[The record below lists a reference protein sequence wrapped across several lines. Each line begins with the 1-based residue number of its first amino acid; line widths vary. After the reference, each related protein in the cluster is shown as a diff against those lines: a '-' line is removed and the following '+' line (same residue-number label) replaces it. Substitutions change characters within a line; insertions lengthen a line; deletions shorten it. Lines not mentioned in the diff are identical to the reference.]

1 MSRNQKTEVQV
12 IDDKLLIDGIVNS
25 RVMTEAEAARGGGDI
40 NLVETAPTILSLSL
54 SFKKIGKI
62 ENLVGFD
69 SLTKLCLD
77 NNLITRIVNLSH
89 LVNLKWLDL
98 SFNKID
104 RIEGLETLIHLED
117 LSLYSNRISVI
128 EGLEQCKNLQC
139 LSLGHN
145 KIESLEEVK
154 RLRKIRS
161 LRMLTLAD
169 NPVCSESEYKM
180 TVLAYID
187 TIKYLDYALVDPEDR
202 VATKDQCQD
211 DLIDQE
217 EKEGVIQ
224 QKEDADKLLNARLD
238 ELDEAGIRFA
248 YTLFD
253 DMFNEDGDIEKLKH
267 LPGVRELVE
276 QFRASFKVKSDEYIA
291 AALEKFGEKKKEIQE
306 FEKAVGTI
314 RFKDDAESTHL
325 IDSFIH
331 SKRQVVILVTDMVN
345 PVSQTERHRLVKKL
359 QDELEKVINRQVQC
373 CEVLLDLMF
382 VLSGM

>member
-1 MSRNQKTEVQV
+1 MSRNHKIEVQV
-12 IDDKLLIDGIVNS
+12 IDDKLLIEGIVNS

-40 NLVETAPTILSLSL
+40 NLVETAPTILNLSL

-77 NNLITRIVNLSH
+77 NNLITKIVNLQH

-104 RIEGLETLIHLED
+104 RIEGLEALIHLED
-117 LSLYSNRISVI
+117 LSLYSNRISAI

-154 RLRKIRS
+154 KLRKIRS
-161 LRMLTLAD
+161 LRMLTLAN
-169 NPVCSESEYKM
+169 NPVCSESEYRM

-187 TIKYLDYALVDPEDR
+187 TIKYLDYALVDQEDR
-202 VATKDQCQD
+202 NNAKEQCQD
-211 DLIDQE
+211 ELIDQE
-217 EKEGVIQ
+217 EKESVTQ
-224 QKEDADKLLNARLD
+224 QSEEADRQLNARLE

-253 DMFNEDGDIEKLKH
+253 DMFNEDQDIERLKH

-276 QFRASFKVKSDEYIA
+276 QFRGQFKLKSDDYIA
-291 AALEKFGEKKKEIQE
+291 SALEKFGEKKKEIND
-306 FEKAVGTI
+306 FDRAVNTI
-314 RFKDDAESTHL
+314 RARDDAESTQL
-325 IDSFIH
+325 IDAFIH
-331 SKRQVVILVTDMVN
+331 SKRQVVVLVTDTLN
-345 PVSQTERHRLVKKL
+345 PVSQSERHRLVKKL
-359 QDELEKVINRQVQC
+359 QDELEKVRFFLEKYYAFFIFSTRKKT
-373 CEVLLDLMF
+373 E
-382 VLSGM
+382 

>member
-202 VATKDQCQD
+202 VAAKDQCQD

-276 QFRASFKVKSDEYIA
+276 QFRASFKVKSDEYISA
-291 AALEKFGEKKKEIQE
+291 AVVKLGEMKNVIQE